1 MNNIKTIGS
10 WVKSANETDCDFPIE
25 NLPFG
30 TFSLKS
36 DSTQTKRIGVAIG
49 DQIIDLSQSV
59 NLLAKLS
66 NISNGN
72 QSCLEILSKG
82 NLNAY
87 MALPSSSHKEF
98 RQFLIELLISGSQ
111 HEAVIKQYLVAQEDV
126 QMHLPC
132 TIKDYTDFYA
142 SVYHATTVGK
152 MFRADN
158 PLLPNYKWVPIGYHG
173 RASSIIP
180 SGTNVKRPVGQT
192 RGPDAEVPMFQACRR
207 LDYEL
212 EMGIFIGQG
221 NNLGE
226 PIRISKAND
235 HFFGMCILND
245 WSARDIQAWEYQPLG
260 PFLAKNFAS
269 SISPWIVTQEAL
281 APFKKSWH
289 RDSKDPQPLPYLD
302 DSDNKES
309 GAYSIQLETLLL
321 TPKMKAD
328 GLSPI
333 RLMKTNFSNAAYWT
347 VRQLITHHTSNGCNL
362 NPGDLL
368 GTGTLSGPDATEA
381 GSLLEL
387 SMGGKNPI
395 TLPNGEQR
403 AFLED
408 GDTLILKAYCES
420 PNAVRI
426 GFGECSGTI
435 LPASI

>member
-1 MNNIKTIGS
+1 MSNIKSIGS
-10 WVKSANETDCDFPIE
+10 WVESANIESNDFPIE

-30 TFSLKS
+30 TFSLKTDKS
-36 DSTQTKRIGVAIG
+36 NSKRIGVAIG
-49 DQIIDLSQSV
+49 DQIIDLSANS
-59 NLLAKLS
+59 NLLEKLTNLS
-66 NISNGN
+66 PTNKAN
-72 QSCLEILSKG
+72 LEILAKG
-82 NLNAY
+82 NLNEY
-87 MALPSSSHKEF
+87 MALENSSHKEF
-98 RQFLIELLISGSQ
+98 RELLIELLKPESKFKD
-111 HEAVIKQYLVAQEDV
+111 AVNNCLVAQKNVD
-126 QMHLPC
+126 MHLPC
-132 TIKDYTDFYA
+132 TIRDYTDFYA

-173 RASSIIP
+173 RASSIVA
-180 SGTNVKRPVGQT
+180 SGTDIKRPVGQT
-192 RGPDAEVPMFQACRR
+192 KGPDAEIPLFQPCRR

-212 EMGIFIGQG
+212 EMGIFIGKG
-221 NNLGE
+221 NTLGH
-226 PIRISKAND
+226 PIPISKAND

-289 RDSKDPQPLPYLD
+289 RDPKDPQPLPYLD
-302 DSDNKES
+302 DANNRET
-309 GAYSIQLETLLL
+309 GAYNIQLETLIL
-321 TPKMKAD
+321 TSKMKSE
-328 GLSPI
+328 GLAPTS
-333 RLMKTNFSNAAYWT
+333 LMKANFSEAAYWT

-362 NPGDLL
+362 NAGDLL
-368 GTGTLSGPDATEA
+368 GTGTLSGPDASEA
-381 GSLLEL
+381 GSMLEL

-403 AFLED
+403 SFLED

-426 GFGECSGTI
+426 GFGECSGTV
-435 LPASI
+435 LPATI